1 VVVVLRWNTNV
12 LIHAKYLLLLHCTEK
27 MKMASRD
34 GANRWVDNIFS
45 MQGWMKK
52 KFVGMEKQINQLFV
66 QVSTTVITSLC
77 SRGMRV
83 YYFLLHAVMQ
93 EGVPVDMDYIE

>member
-1 VVVVLRWNTNV
+1 MLSIAAYTI
-12 LIHAKYLLLLHCTEK
+12 LYCAEK
-27 MKMASRD
+27 LKVASRD

-66 QVSTTVITSLC
+66 QVSVDAVVVVVLLWILWI
-77 SRGMRV
+77 
-83 YYFLLHAVMQ
+83 YYFVLNGAMQ
-93 EGVPVDMDYIE
+93 EGVPLDMDYIE

>member
-1 VVVVLRWNTNV
+1 MLSIAAYTI
-12 LIHAKYLLLLHCTEK
+12 LYCAEK
-27 MKMASRD
+27 LKVASRD

-66 QVSTTVITSLC
+66 QVSTMVIASLY
-77 SRGMRV
+77 SRGVSV
-83 YYFLLHAVMQ
+83 YYFLLHGVMQ